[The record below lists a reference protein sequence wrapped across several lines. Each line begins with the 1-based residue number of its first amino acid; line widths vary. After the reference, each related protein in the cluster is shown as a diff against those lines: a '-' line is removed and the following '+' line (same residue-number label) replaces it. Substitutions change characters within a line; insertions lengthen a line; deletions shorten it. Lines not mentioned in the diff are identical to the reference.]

1 MAKILIMYDHLICV
15 PLKHIY
21 FGRRNY
27 RIEIINFSSNWQVLC
42 LLVKYS
48 LRSEISVGD
57 LVQTCTK
64 LVQNHRH
71 LFPIGGS
78 RRFERIMRETN
89 RKPIQ

>member
-1 MAKILIMYDHLICV
+1 MDKILQLKKTMAKILIMYDHLICV

-27 RIEIINFSSNWQVLC
+27 RIEIIAPFSHILFLHVSVCHWIHLNFSSNWQVLC

-57 LVQTCTK
+57 LVQT
-64 LVQNHRH
+64 LY
-71 LFPIGGS
+71 
-78 RRFERIMRETN
+78 
-89 RKPIQ
+89 